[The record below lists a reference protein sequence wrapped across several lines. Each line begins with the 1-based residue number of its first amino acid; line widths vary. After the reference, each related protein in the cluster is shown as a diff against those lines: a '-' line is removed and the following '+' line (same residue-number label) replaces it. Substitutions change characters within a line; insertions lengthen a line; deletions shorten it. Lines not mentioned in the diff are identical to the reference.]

1 MTNGGS
7 ACNGSSYIPAVVN
20 WTNTTSTSSFNSSE
34 TNHPQTMTGSQDS
47 QSASIFNIIAQ
58 IEMFGDLVI
67 IPMGIFVNVLSVM
80 IFVKS
85 RMAWTPVGLHLMYL
99 AIADSLVL
107 VSGFAAGSRSWHLL
121 INIPDLW
128 SVNTVTCVGT
138 YYTINVGFTWS
149 GLLLASSTIERF
161 LSIAFPLKVKSL
173 NLYRKSKILM
183 GVYLM
188 LSLLLSSYIAL
199 CFEIITVV
207 DFNICAYSEKY
218 KDICDIGNM
227 ILNVVIANALCF
239 TLILVF
245 TILTSVSLRKYAHKR
260 ATLGFASRD
269 TGREFR
275 ATVMLVTVASLF
287 LVLRVGEMIIH
298 FLNLNQDLSAPVAE
312 MVSGVAPIFI
322 LLVNVNH
329 SVNFFIYLIF
339 LPEFRRTLVQMFSWC
354 RIANPQSELCEF
366 RESGESLKLEIN
378 LKLPSLT

>member
-1 MTNGGS
+1 MINGAS
-7 ACNGSSYIPAVVN
+7 ACNDSSYIPAVAN
-20 WTNTTSTSSFNSSE
+20 GTNSTSTASFNCSE
-34 TNHPQTMTGSQDS
+34 TNHTQMMTGSEDN

-107 VSGFAAGSRSWHLL
+107 VSSFAAGSRFWHLL

-149 GLLLASSTIERF
+149 GVLLTSSTIERF

-183 GVYLM
+183 GVYLV
-188 LSLLLSSYIAL
+188 LSLILCSYIAL
-199 CFEIITVV
+199 CFEIITLG
-207 DFNICAYSEKY
+207 DFKICAYSERY

-227 ILNVVIANALCF
+227 VVNVGIANALCF

-275 ATVMLVTVASLF
+275 ATLMLVTVASLF

-298 FLNLNQDLSAPVAE
+298 FLNLNQDLPAPVAE
-312 MVSGVAPIFI
+312 MVSGIAPVFI
-322 LLVNVNH
+322 LLLNVNH
-329 SVNFFIYLIF
+329 SINFFIYLIF
-339 LPEFRRTLVQMFSWC
+339 LPEFRRTLLQMFSRC
-354 RIANPQSELCEF
+354 RRSKPQNEV
-366 RESGESLKLEIN
+366 SLN
-378 LKLPSLT
+378 GQNF